1 MTIYLN
7 FGAQRNDADVP
18 NDDGSTELNQV
29 EIGAIESGSRI
40 VGKCVKKDE
49 FNGTLVHLE

>member
-1 MTIYLN
+1 MKLYLN
-7 FGAQRNDADVP
+7 FGAQRNNTDIS

>member
-1 MTIYLN
+1 MKLYLN
-7 FGAQRNDADVP
+7 FGAQRYDADVP